1 MRNFGGKGKELTDM
15 VNGEQVD
22 TRPLRAFIIK
32 SIISLIIYISA
43 TMWGG
48 AISAMNGRLTSCRFG
63 LLEALLPSGP
73 S

>member
-43 TMWGG
+43 TIWGG
-48 AISAMNGRLTSCRFG
+48 AISVAEGQLMSCRSG
-63 LLEALLPSGP
+63 LLEALLPSSP